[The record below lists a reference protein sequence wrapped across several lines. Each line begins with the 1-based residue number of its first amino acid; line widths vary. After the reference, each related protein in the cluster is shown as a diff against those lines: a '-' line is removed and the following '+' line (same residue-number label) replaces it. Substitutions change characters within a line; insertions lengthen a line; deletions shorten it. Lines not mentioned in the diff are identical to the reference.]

1 MTVSGDRQGTLRSNN
16 LLRILDCG
24 GCQTSNRLVLVSAT
38 HLGLR
43 VAPGG
48 GAGVENVDLVV
59 PTPEPEQGVSNGGLA
74 EKIQI
79 SPTSL

>member
-1 MTVSGDRQGTLRSNN
+1 MS
-16 LLRILDCG
+16 
-24 GCQTSNRLVLVSAT
+24 LVLVSAT

-48 GAGVENVDLVV
+48 GAGVENMDLVV

-74 EKIQI
+74 EKI
-79 SPTSL
+79 